1 MLRKGVRLGSSFFS
15 SALRGRTAPSSHL
28 ALSLPVASASST
40 SRLCQAGYRGRAG
53 VLWSSLFSS
62 SSSSSFQRS
71 RLAQVGRRVF
81 TNTAAPPASAPLHQ
95 VPTSMKVWIVGCTA
109 TVFGMVVVGGLT
121 RLTESGLSMVDWG
134 VFQMKPPMNQEEWEA
149 EFAKYKQFPEYQK
162 LNPNMDVEGFKRIY
176 LFEWAHRNLG
186 RLLGAMYALPLLYF
200 TARGYLRP
208 PMRIRLYAIAA
219 GIGFQG
225 LLGWYMVKSGLVEKD
240 HPRVSQYRLA
250 AHLGS
255 AFVLYTGML
264 WTTFDFVLT
273 RPISAKLI
281 PPATSIPGT
290 VLKLQSRMRK
300 YAHGVAGLVFLTA
313 ISGAFVAGLDAGL
326 IYTDF
331 PYMGGQ
337 LVPTE
342 ILDMDPK
349 WRNFTENDVTV
360 QFQHRILGISTFSSI
375 IALWLWSRKVPLSP
389 RSRLAVNA
397 LLAMGSLQ
405 VSLGIS
411 TLYTLVMTHVAAS
424 HQAGSLTLL
433 SIATWLMYELKR
445 IPK

>member
-1 MLRKGVRLGSSFFS
+1 MRTSSSGVAPLFTSARPGIAARVFPRLATATNGA
-15 SALRGRTAPSSHL
+15 ALRPATLLRRANSTVTHQATQPGVMPK
-28 ALSLPVASASST
+28 VA
-40 SRLCQAGYRGRAG
+40 
-53 VLWSSLFSS
+53 
-62 SSSSSFQRS
+62 
-71 RLAQVGRRVF
+71 
-81 TNTAAPPASAPLHQ
+81 AATWHD
-95 VPTSMKVWIVGCTA
+95 VPTSMKVWIAGCTA

-134 VFQMKPPMNQEEWEA
+134 VLQMKPPITQEEWEA
-149 EFAKYKQFPEYQK
+149 EFDKYKQFPEYKK
-162 LNPNMDVEGFKRIY
+162 LNSKMTVEEFKSIY
-176 LFEWAHRNLG
+176 YYEWAHRNLG
-186 RLLGAMYALPLLYF
+186 RFLGAAYTLPLLYF
-200 TARGYLRP
+200 TARGHVRGPLRT
-208 PMRIRLYAIAA
+208 RLYAIAA

-255 AFVLYTGML
+255 AFVLYTAML

-273 RPISAKLI
+273 PLTTTAKLT
-281 PPATSIPGT
+281 TSAAASAAAASAPT
-290 VLKLQSRMRK
+290 VLKLQAKMRK

-337 LVPTE
+337 VVPNE

-360 QFQHRILGISTFSSI
+360 QFQHRVLGITTFSSI
-375 IALWLWSRKVPLSP
+375 VAMWLWSRKVPLPP
-389 RSRLAVNA
+389 RSRLAMNA
-397 LLAMGSLQ
+397 LLGMASLQ
-405 VSLGIS
+405 VTLGIA
-411 TLYTLVMTHVAAS
+411 TLYTLVMTHVAAT

-433 SIATWLMYELKR
+433 SIATWLMHELKR
-445 IPK
+445 LPK